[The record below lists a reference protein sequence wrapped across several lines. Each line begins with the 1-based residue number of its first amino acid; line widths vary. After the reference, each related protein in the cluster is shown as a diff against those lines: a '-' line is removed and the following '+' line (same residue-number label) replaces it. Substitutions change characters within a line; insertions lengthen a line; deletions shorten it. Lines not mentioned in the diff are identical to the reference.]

1 MARTLIRPL
10 YLLVASQFLLLILV
24 LTHWEP
30 WSMNPLYIQWLK
42 LCVTRSTYVG
52 QFFETR
58 GPGEI
63 RRTSTSTKPCIQTK
77 FPRKQILPIALF
89 KPSKYISPHL
99 LSFPARAIFAPC
111 QFFFI
116 FFHSSTPA
124 KQINHPS
131 RWRFG
136 AKPAWQINLPANVL
150 LILSKES
157 RVHSAHP
164 SRSEWLRTYCWKPWM
179 TVLIVNRE
187 GRTRGKKKI
196 ESWFN

>member
-1 MARTLIRPL
+1 MIYESSLDPVTETLCNSVNL
-10 YLLVASQFLLLILV
+10 CWAILRDK
-24 LTHWEP
+24 
-30 WSMNPLYIQWLK
+30 S
-42 LCVTRSTYVG
+42 
-52 QFFETR
+52 
-58 GPGEI
+58 PGEI
-63 RRTSTSTKPCIQTK
+63 HRTSTATKPHIQTK

-99 LSFPARAIFAPC
+99 LSFPARAILLLANSSS
-111 QFFFI
+111 FFFSP
-116 FFHSSTPA
+116 SSTPA

-164 SRSEWLRTYCWKPWM
+164 SQSEWLHTYCWKPWT

-187 GRTRGKKKI
+187 GRTRGKKKERLGLI
-196 ESWFN
+196 SHKRELRAGRNEINVDAF